1 MARGY
6 PPRPGRGK
14 QPGKGRLTVLLVVC
28 LAVFAL
34 FVGRL
39 AWMQFAQA
47 DYYAEKVAQANQ
59 TTYRV
64 PIPAA
69 RGDIVDAN
77 GGILAADTTTYD
89 LALCL
94 PAPPGTDLAQ
104 TLDTLRMYN
113 LIAPDGEDVETQ
125 LAAFFSVASA
135 GELPLAEDLDA
146 TAASAA
152 RYGWL
157 PAGCGNTLR
166 VRCCPIPLAPPGRSR
181 PSNGRPAITPCGKPV
196 LQWMRQS
203 AKAGWNLPMMHCCA
217 GGTARCG

>member
-47 DYYAEKVAQANQ
+47 DYYAEKVAQASQ

-104 TLDTLRMYN
+104 TLDTLRM
-113 LIAPDGEDVETQ
+113 
-125 LAAFFSVASA
+125 
-135 GELPLAEDLDA
+135 
-146 TAASAA
+146 
-152 RYGWL
+152 
-157 PAGCGNTLR
+157 
-166 VRCCPIPLAPPGRSR
+166 
-181 PSNGRPAITPCGKPV
+181 
-196 LQWMRQS
+196 
-203 AKAGWNLPMMHCCA
+203 
-217 GGTARCG
+217 